1 MFIFLHWSI
10 NIHTDTEMTTDIKQ
24 IGERIKG
31 LRDAID
37 LSPDE
42 MAHRLEVDTDD
53 YLQFET
59 GEKDISVSFLQR
71 IEREFNVDMGTL
83 MFGTEPRMNAY
94 FITRKDKGVSM
105 ERVSAY
111 KYQSLTSGF
120 NNNVAEIFVVTVEPK
135 PMDTDFY
142 QNIHAG
148 QEFNMVLEGSMMLH
162 INGKDMVLEEGD
174 SIYFDSSL
182 PHGMKALGNK
192 PVKFLAVILYP

>member
-1 MFIFLHWSI
+1 
-10 NIHTDTEMTTDIKQ
+10 MTTDLKQ

-37 LSPDE
+37 LTPAE
-42 MAHRLEVDTDD
+42 MAKRLEVDLTD
-53 YLQFET
+53 YLKFES
-59 GEKDISVSFLQR
+59 GEEDISVSFLQR
-71 IEREFNVDMGTL
+71 IEREFNVDISTL

-94 FITRKDKGVSM
+94 FITRKDKGVSV

-120 NNNVAEIFVVTVEPK
+120 TNNVAEVFVVTVEPK
-135 PMDTDFY
+135 PKEEDFY
-142 QNIHAG
+142 KNIHAG
-148 QEFNMVLEGSMMLH
+148 QEFNMILEGSMMLN
-162 INGKDMVLEEGD
+162 INGKNLMLEQGD

-182 PHGMKALGNK
+182 PHGMKAMNNK

>member
-1 MFIFLHWSI
+1 
-10 NIHTDTEMTTDIKQ
+10 MTTDIKQ

-31 LRDAID
+31 LRDAVN

-42 MAHRLEVDTDD
+42 MARRLEVDTDD
-53 YLQFET
+53 YLQFEA

-71 IEREFNVDMGTL
+71 IEREFNVDLGTL
-83 MFGTEPRMNAY
+83 MFGTEPRMNSY
-94 FITRKDKGVSM
+94 FITRKDKGVSV

-120 NNNVAEIFVVTVEPK
+120 TNNVAEIFVVTVEPK
-135 PMDTDFY
+135 PIESDFY
-142 QNIHAG
+142 QNIHPG

-162 INGKDMVLEEGD
+162 INGKNLVLDEGD

-182 PHGMKALGNK
+182 PHGMKALNGK

>member
-1 MFIFLHWSI
+1 
-10 NIHTDTEMTTDIKQ
+10 MTTDIVQ

-31 LRDAID
+31 LRDA
-37 LSPDE
+37 LNLCPAE
-42 MAHRLEVDTDD
+42 MADRLEVDTND
-53 YLQFET
+53 YLQYET
-59 GEKDISVSFLQR
+59 GEKDISISFLQR
-71 IEREFNVDMGTL
+71 IEREFNVDLGTL

-94 FITRKDKGVSM
+94 FITRKDKGASV

-120 NNNVAEIFVVTVEPK
+120 TSNVAEVFVVTVEPK
-135 PMDTDFY
+135 SLDADFY
-142 QNIHAG
+142 QNIHPG

-162 INGKDMVLEEGD
+162 INGKNLTLDEGD

-182 PHGMKALGNK
+182 PHGMKALNDK

>member
-1 MFIFLHWSI
+1 
-10 NIHTDTEMTTDIKQ
+10 MTTDIRQ

-31 LRDAID
+31 LRDAIN
-37 LSPDE
+37 LSPGE

-53 YLQFET
+53 YLQFEA
-59 GEKDISVSFLQR
+59 GEKDIPVSFLQR
-71 IEREFNVDMGTL
+71 IEREFNVDLGTL
-83 MFGTEPRMNAY
+83 MFGTEPRMNSY
-94 FITRKDKGVSM
+94 FITRKDKGVSV

-120 NNNVAEIFVVTVEPK
+120 TNNVAEIFVVTVEPK
-135 PMDTDFY
+135 PLDIDFY

-162 INGKDMVLEEGD
+162 INGKNLVLEEGD

-182 PHGMKALGNK
+182 PHGMKALNDK

>member
-1 MFIFLHWSI
+1 MG
-10 NIHTDTEMTTDIKQ
+10 TDLKL

-31 LRDAID
+31 LRDALD
-37 LSPDE
+37 LSPGE
-42 MAHRLEVDTDD
+42 MAHRLEVDEAV
-53 YLQFET
+53 YLQYET

-71 IEREFNVDMGTL
+71 IEREFNVDLATL
-83 MFGTEPRMNAY
+83 MFGTEPKMNSY
-94 FITRKDKGVSM
+94 FITRKDKGVSV

-120 NNNVAEIFVVTVEPK
+120 TNNVAEVFVVTVEPK
-135 PMDTDFY
+135 PMEEDFY

-148 QEFNMVLEGSMMLH
+148 QEFNMILEGSMMLN
-162 INGKDMVLEEGD
+162 INGKNLTLNEGD

-182 PHGMKALGNK
+182 PHGMKALNDK

>member
-1 MFIFLHWSI
+1 
-10 NIHTDTEMTTDIKQ
+10 MTTDIKQ

-31 LRDAID
+31 LRDAVE
-37 LSPDE
+37 LSPGE
-42 MAHRLEVDTDD
+42 MARRLEVDTDD

-71 IEREFNVDMGTL
+71 IEREFNVDLGTL
-83 MFGTEPRMNAY
+83 MFGTEPRMTSY
-94 FITRKDKGVSM
+94 FITRKDRGVSV

-120 NNNVAEIFVVTVEPK
+120 TNNVAEIFVVTVEPK
-135 PMDTDFY
+135 PMETNFY

-162 INGKDMVLEEGD
+162 INGKNLVLEEGD

-182 PHGMKALGNK
+182 PHGMKSQNNK
-192 PVKFLAVILYP
+192 PVKFLAVVLYP

>member
-1 MFIFLHWSI
+1 MG
-10 NIHTDTEMTTDIKQ
+10 TDLKL

-31 LRDAID
+31 LRDALD
-37 LSPDE
+37 FSPGE
-42 MAHRLEVDTDD
+42 MAHRLEVDEAV
-53 YLQFET
+53 YLQYET

-71 IEREFNVDMGTL
+71 IEREFNVDLATL
-83 MFGTEPRMNAY
+83 MFGTEPKMNSY
-94 FITRKDKGVSM
+94 FITRKDKGVSV

-120 NNNVAEIFVVTVEPK
+120 TNNVAEVFVVTVEPK
-135 PMDTDFY
+135 PMEEDFY

-148 QEFNMVLEGSMMLH
+148 QEFNMILEGSMMLN
-162 INGKDMVLEEGD
+162 INGKNLTLNEGD

-182 PHGMKALGNK
+182 PHGMKALNDR

>member
-1 MFIFLHWSI
+1 VKNNQYIQQWKQDL
-10 NIHTDTEMTTDIKQ
+10 KQ

-31 LRDAID
+31 LREA
-37 LSPDE
+37 LGFSPAE
-42 MAHRLEVDTDD
+42 MAQRLEVDEDE
-53 YLQFET
+53 YLQYEA

-71 IEREFNVDMGTL
+71 IEREFFVDLSTL
-83 MFGTEPRMNAY
+83 MFGTEPKMNSY
-94 FITRKDKGVSM
+94 FITRKGKGVSV

-120 NNNVAEIFVVTVEPK
+120 TNNVAEIFIVTVEPK

-148 QEFNMVLEGSMMLH
+148 QEFNMVLEGSMMLS
-162 INGKDMVLEEGD
+162 INGKTLILNEGD

-182 PHGMKALGNK
+182 PHGMKALNNK